1 MTTLDFCRSCGGK
14 LENQQAEGRVRR
26 VCSSCGLV
34 AYENPV
40 PATAAV
46 VLDELGR
53 VLLVLRNKP
62 PHKGRW
68 CLPGGFLEVDE
79 TPEAGCLRELAEETG
94 LTGNVTDLVGLEM
107 GENPQYKAVLV
118 VGYHVVVT
126 GGALKA
132 GDDSDE
138 ACFFPLNEM
147 PPVAFRSH
155 RLLLQRAL
163 RSQPPRNKR
172 VAGHWGAYVITSGDH
187 VQVAENACNGGARV
201 IQFRD
206 KEMSR
211 RDMLVIARRLREITR
226 RAEASLIINDSID
239 IAILSEA
246 DGVHLGQD
254 DIHVRDARRLIPE
267 KMLVG
272 VSTHSPEQ
280 AVQACQDGAD
290 YIGIGPVFAT
300 PTKADYPPIGL
311 DTVRRVLSENTV
323 PAVVIGG
330 INNKNLQRVVEIGA
344 GNIAMVRAF
353 REDASEMVSRVNEM
367 LRTRDAIRQG

>member
-1 MTTLDFCRSCGGK
+1 MTNLDFCRACGGK

-26 VCSSCGLV
+26 VCASCGLV

-46 VLDELGR
+46 VRNEMGM

-62 PHKGRW
+62 PHRGRW

-94 LTGNVTDLVGLEM
+94 LKGSVTDLIGLEM
-107 GENPQYKAVLV
+107 GKNPQYKAVLV
-118 VGYHVVVT
+118 AGYQVAIT
-126 GGALKA
+126 GGTLEA

-138 ACFFPLNEM
+138 ARFFSLNEM

-155 RLLLQRAL
+155 RLLLKRAL
-163 RSQPPRNKR
+163 NGQKER

-206 KEMSR
+206 KRMSR
-211 RDMLVIARRLREITR
+211 REMLPIARRLRAITR
-226 RAEASLIINDSID
+226 KADVSLIINDSID
-239 IAILSEA
+239 IALLSEA

-254 DIHVRDARRLIPE
+254 DIPIRDARRLIPE
-267 KMLVG
+267 GMMVG
-272 VSTHSPEQ
+272 ISTHSPEQ
-280 AVQACQDGAD
+280 ASQACKDEAD

-311 DTVRRVLSENTV
+311 DTVKRVLDETTV

-330 INNKNLQRVVEIGA
+330 INDKNIQRVVEIGA
-344 GNIAMVRAF
+344 RNIAMVRAF
-353 REDASEMVSRVNEM
+353 QDDASAMVSKVNEM
-367 LRTRDAIRQG
+367 LKVREVIRRG